1 MYKDF
6 LSTRIIIWPRFAKAL
21 IRTYNPYM
29 RIYAFYTLY
38 IEFAFI
44 AIGRADWGREYIEFI
59 KMATT

>member
-44 AIGRADWGREYIEFI
+44 AIGRAD
-59 KMATT
+59 